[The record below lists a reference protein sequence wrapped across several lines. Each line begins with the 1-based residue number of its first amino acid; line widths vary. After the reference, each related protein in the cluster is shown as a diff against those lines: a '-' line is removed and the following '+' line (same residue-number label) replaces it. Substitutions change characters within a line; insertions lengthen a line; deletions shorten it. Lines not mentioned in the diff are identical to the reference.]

1 VLRHTQKQV
10 CSYKKA
16 DWEHLKCLLQRVNF
30 ADCVLWY
37 NINYNWLSWKDFLF
51 PAIDEC
57 IPKIKVRR
65 RQHAP
70 WIRKEL
76 LCRRKKILYKKA
88 KRTNKTSVW
97 TKYRELNY
105 LLKRKCNEAR

>member
-1 VLRHTQKQV
+1 MLRHTQKQV
-10 CSYKKA
+10 YSYKKA

-37 NINYNWLSWKDFLF
+37 NDINYNWLSWKDLLF

-76 LCRRKKILYKKA
+76 LCAGGKNYFIKKLKK
-88 KRTNKTSVW
+88 TNNLTRQAFGQNIAS
-97 TKYRELNY
+97 
-105 LLKRKCNEAR
+105 